1 MAAKK
6 KTINRVDA
14 RDKAKQYDAQYM
26 GDEPTW
32 EGVEFIDDSA
42 RRSAKIDAFNWY
54 NYFKPEVA
62 DYRNEVKAWLRANE
76 KLSAGEAEKVA
87 RAWSNVQAAKLCAM
101 ANNGWEM
108 SESEFNLVQAAYFAA
123 TFIPDEPTPGERL
136 ITAAK
141 EASAIAKK
149 GPKRPK
155 MMEALEELE
164 DQWVEGQPGSLSLT
178 IRQTQYKDSKISL
191 ETFAR
196 PWLEGRLAEYTTNWD
211 KEGYPHL
218 TVKAKNARVKLLQT
232 LIKELDDLTATKKGV
247 RKKKAPTKA
256 QQAKKFVCLSA
267 SPEFGVKSIPVKD
280 IIGAQRVF
288 LFNDKY
294 RTLTELVAKDDTGF
308 GGKGMEITNV
318 DESKSRATKLRKPLD
333 VLPKVCKNALR
344 TIHKAWDG
352 LTTKDVK
359 ANPRLNRNTV
369 ILRVL

>member
-6 KTINRVDA
+6 KTISRVDA

-26 GDEPTW
+26 GNEPTW
-32 EGVEFIDDSA
+32 EGVEFIDDTA
-42 RRSAKIDAFNWY
+42 RRTAKIDAFNWY

-62 DYRNEVKAWLRANE
+62 DYRNELKTWLRANE
-76 KLSAGEAEKVA
+76 NLTATQADKVA
-87 RAWSNVQAAKLCAM
+87 RAWGNVQAAKLCAM
-101 ANNGWEM
+101 SNNGWTL
-108 SESEFNLVQAAYFAA
+108 SDTEFNLVQTAYTAA
-123 TFIPDEPTPGERL
+123 TFIPEEVEV
-136 ITAAK
+136 
-141 EASAIAKK
+141 EAPIKTK
-149 GPKRPK
+149 RTGPIRPK

-164 DQWVEGQPGSLSLT
+164 DQWVEGQTGSLSLT
-178 IRQTQYKDSKISL
+178 VRQTQYKDSKISL

-196 PWLEGRLAEYTTNWD
+196 PWLESRLAEYTTNWD

-232 LIKELDDLTATKKGV
+232 LIKELDVITATKKGV

-267 SPEFGVKSIPVKD
+267 SPEFGVKSLPVKD

-288 LFNDKY
+288 LFNEKY

-333 VLPKVCKNALR
+333 VLPKVCNNALR
-344 TIHKAWDG
+344 TIHKMWDG

>member
-6 KTINRVDA
+6 KTINRVEA

-42 RRSAKIDAFNWY
+42 RRTAKIDAFNWY

-62 DYRNEVKAWLRANE
+62 DYRNEVKTWLRANE
-76 KLSAGEAEKVA
+76 KLSATQADKVA

-101 ANNGWEM
+101 ANNGWKL
-108 SESEFNLVQAAYFAA
+108 SDTEFNLIQTTYSAA
-123 TFIPDEPTPGERL
+123 TFVPEEPTPGE
-136 ITAAK
+136 AGEDAK
-141 EASAIAKK
+141 PKAKRT
-149 GPKRPK
+149 GPVRPK

-164 DQWVEGQPGSLSLT
+164 DQWCDGAVGGSLSMT
-178 IRQTQYKDSKISL
+178 VRQEQYKDSKIGL
-191 ETFAR
+191 ETYCR
-196 PWLEGRLAEYTTNWD
+196 PWLEERLKEYTTNWC
-211 KEGYPHL
+211 KEAYPHL
-218 TVKAKNARVKLLQT
+218 TTAGKNQRVKVLHRLLQ
-232 LIKELDDLTATKKGV
+232 ELDDLTATKRRT
-247 RKKKAPTKA
+247 RKKKAPSAT
-256 QQAKKFVCLSA
+256 QQSKKFVCLSESA
-267 SPEFGVKSIPVKD
+267 EFGVKSIPVKN

-288 LFNDKY
+288 LFNEKY

-344 TIHKAWDG
+344 TIHKVWG
-352 LTTKDVK
+352 ELTTKDVK